1 MPTTLH
7 GNLVIMMY
15 EVVGG
20 VLIGLAATLLWF
32 SVGRISGMTGVVSS
46 VFMLRDVQR
55 HWAFWFLLGL
65 VLTYPLAQ
73 WFGLEISIQM
83 TDDYGLILAAGLLV
97 GIGTYLGN
105 GCTSGHGVCGT
116 ARLSPRSI
124 VATCVFIAVG
134 VLTVAL
140 MNALFGG
147 GA

>member
-1 MPTTLH
+1 
-7 GNLVIMMY
+7 MMY